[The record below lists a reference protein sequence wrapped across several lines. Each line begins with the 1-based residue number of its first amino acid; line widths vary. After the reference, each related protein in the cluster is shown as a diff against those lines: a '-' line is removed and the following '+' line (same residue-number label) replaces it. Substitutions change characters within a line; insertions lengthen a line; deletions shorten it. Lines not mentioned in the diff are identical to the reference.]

1 MNKLYWCGDTHLNID
16 IRKLSTKSFPEQKT
30 LTKNDYVIV
39 CGDYGL
45 LFDSIETGLTVP
57 SNPNDKCWSKE
68 ELYWLD
74 YYTNVKN
81 FTTLWVDGNHCN
93 FDRIET
99 YPITEWNG
107 GKVQLINDSIIHLMR
122 GQVYNINGKTI
133 FTMGGAK
140 SIDRGAA
147 THTEK
152 RDIHKIWW
160 PQENIT
166 DADMEEAWKN
176 LEQVG
181 NKVDYIVTHEVP
193 QSVCMEMGF
202 YRNDP
207 NSLKLQEIKEKVDY
221 NFWFAGHY
229 HRFER
234 YGNVQILYNQ
244 VVRFNRNDELI
255 NVCKGSYREMLY

>member
-1 MNKLYWCGDTHLNID
+1 M
-16 IRKLSTKSFPEQKT
+16 
-30 LTKNDYVIV
+30 V
-39 CGDYGL
+39 
-45 LFDSIETGLTVP
+45 
-57 SNPNDKCWSKE
+57 SNHE
-68 ELYWLD
+68 
-74 YYTNVKN
+74 
-81 FTTLWVDGNHCN
+81 N
-93 FDRIET
+93 FDLLGT

-202 YRNDP
+202 YRNDS

-244 VVRFNRNDELI
+244 VVRFNKNDELI

>member
-16 IRKLSTKSFPEQKT
+16 IQKLSIKSFPEQKT
-30 LTKNDYVIV
+30 LTKDDYVIV

-45 LFDSIETGLTVP
+45 LFNPTETGLTVP

-107 GKVQLINDSIIHLMR
+107 GKVQFINDSIIHLMR
-122 GQVYNINGKTI
+122 GQVYTIGDKTI
-133 FTMGGAK
+133 FTMGGAA
-140 SIDRGAA
+140 SHDRGPA
-147 THTEK
+147 THTEE

-166 DADMEEAWKN
+166 ERDMVEAWKN
-176 LEQVG
+176 LDRVG

-193 QSVCMEMGF
+193 QDVHMRMGF
-202 YRNDP
+202 YNNDP
-207 NSLKLQEIKEKVDY
+207 NCIKLQQIKETVSYDT
-221 NFWFAGHY
+221 WFAGHY
-229 HRFER
+229 HRFDR
-234 YGNVQILYNQ
+234 YSNVQVLYNQ
-244 VVRFNRNDELI
+244 VVRFNKKGELI
-255 NVCKGSYREMLY
+255 NVCQGLYRE